1 MGDSL
6 LKAKELFWLKGKN
19 GFCKQWS
26 CLNNKTSYNAHRIE
40 IFVWP
45 ICSHIARSFH
55 AYKAQFCNWYGIH
68 NLAHKNDYNGISDYF
83 FFLFAKVVK
92 PRWYKGKIQLQNISW
107 QVKSSY
113 VCNQQWAYMCMW
125 EITAMHLYVNQNFH
139 NWRCTETIR
148 WIFIW
153 YTNIC
158 VKVIYF

>member
-55 AYKAQFCNWYGIH
+55 AYKAQFCYWYGIH
-68 NLAHKNDYNGISDYF
+68 NLAHKNDYNGISDF
-83 FFLFAKVVK
+83 FSFFLQRWWNLDDTKEKYNCKTYHDKWRVVMSA
-92 PRWYKGKIQLQNISW
+92 IND
-107 QVKSSY
+107 
-113 VCNQQWAYMCMW
+113 
-125 EITAMHLYVNQNFH
+125 EH
-139 NWRCTETIR
+139 
-148 WIFIW
+148 
-153 YTNIC
+153 IC
-158 VKVIYF
+158 VCEQSLPCISMWIRISTIDGAQKQ